1 VRERRS
7 RRTRA
12 RARPKLG
19 IALAGGGPLGGIYEI
34 GALAALADALHGVD
48 FNALDVYVGVSS
60 GAFIAAG
67 LANGIAP
74 RQMSRMFIESESHA
88 DPFDPAI
95 LLRPAFREYLRR
107 AASVPPLA
115 AVALW
120 RILTTRDRPALL
132 EAFTQLGRA
141 LPTGIFDNRA
151 IEAFLARVF
160 SAPGRTN
167 DFRRLPRKLF
177 LVATDLDTGASVK
190 FGAPGHDHVPISTA
204 VQASAALPGLFPPVE
219 IDGHHFVDGALK
231 RTLHA
236 SVGLEQGV
244 KLLFCI
250 NPLVP
255 FDARLPGPTG
265 DAPRRIVA
273 GGLPAVLAQ
282 TLRTIVHSRMQ
293 VGMQRYEREF
303 PDVDVV
309 QFEPHRHDVEMFL
322 TNFFSFASRRRLAE
336 HAYQRTLQELLGRR
350 EDLGPILARHGIEIR
365 LDVVVDR
372 ERRLAQGGRRRK
384 PLSAGAGTADRL
396 SETLH
401 ALRHWLA
408 RHHAHARAEA
418 AWPLRRAILRAPLS
432 RPSPAWS
439 ASRSAAPA
447 SASSRRACGCSTIS
461 ASPTSP
467 RRRLP
472 TR

>member
-1 VRERRS
+1 MRGPRS
-7 RRTRA
+7 RRARA
-12 RARPKLG
+12 RARPKIG

-34 GALAALADALHGVD
+34 GALAALADALDGID

-74 RQMSRMFIESESHA
+74 REMSRMFIESESHA
-88 DPFDPAI
+88 EPFDPAV

-107 AASVPPLA
+107 AASLPPLA
-115 AVALW
+115 SAALW
-120 RILTTRDRPALL
+120 RILTSGDRPALL
-132 EAFTQLGRA
+132 EAFAQLGRA
-141 LPTGIFDNRA
+141 LPTGVFDNRA
-151 IEAFLARVF
+151 IEVFLARVF

-167 DFRRLPRKLF
+167 DFRQLEHRLF
-177 LVATDLDTGASVK
+177 LVATDLDTGASVR

-219 IDGHHFVDGALK
+219 IDGRHFVDGALK

-236 SVGLEQGV
+236 SVALEQEV

-255 FDARLPGPTG
+255 FDTRISTPSR
-265 DAPRRIVA
+265 DAPRRLVE

-282 TLRTIVHSRMQ
+282 TLRTIVHSRME

-303 PDVDVV
+303 PDADVV
-309 QFEPHRHDVEMFL
+309 LFQPHRHDVEMFL

-336 HAYQRTLQELLGRR
+336 HAYQRTLKELLARR
-350 EDLGPILARHGIEIR
+350 EELGPVLARHGIEIR

-372 ERRLAQGGRRRK
+372 QRRLVQRGPRRK
-384 PLSAGAGTADRL
+384 PLSAGAAAADRL
-396 SETLH
+396 SETLY
-401 ALRHWLA
+401 ALEHWLA
-408 RHHAHARAEA
+408 RHHAHAR
-418 AWPLRRAILRAPLS
+418 
-432 RPSPAWS
+432 
-439 ASRSAAPA
+439 
-447 SASSRRACGCSTIS
+447 
-461 ASPTSP
+461 
-467 RRRLP
+467 
-472 TR
+472 